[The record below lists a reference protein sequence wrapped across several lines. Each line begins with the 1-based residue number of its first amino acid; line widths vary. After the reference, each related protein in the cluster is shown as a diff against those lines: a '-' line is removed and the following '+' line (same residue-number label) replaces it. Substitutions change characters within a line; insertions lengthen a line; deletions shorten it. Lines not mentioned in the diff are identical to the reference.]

1 MITFAKRGQHSA
13 VINKCIIGVNCKILD
28 PEDSLGDF
36 PSQSVVKF
44 FSVVKYQD
52 KTASLNMF
60 INFS

>member
-13 VINKCIIGVNCKILD
+13 VINCNGLD